1 MSTVHSYPPS
11 PPAAPIVITPPTPHS
26 IQARL
31 KEISLSPSSIS
42 AQKRASRP
50 QATKVSQF
58 LFAPHTAPH
67 VTGPPGEQAS
77 FITRALSIFKSS
89 PTSQTA
95 SFTLTPFNPLP
106 SAGNLLPQAIPVT
119 PPTPLLTFHDRTPLL
134 TAASVT
140 GLLVIDRAEERML
153 GVETSFWVAV
163 SLAYWEFL
171 EDREVSTLFI
181 GAEEAFFCLILGK
194 L

>member
-1 MSTVHSYPPS
+1 M
-11 PPAAPIVITPPTPHS
+11 
-26 IQARL
+26 
-31 KEISLSPSSIS
+31 
-42 AQKRASRP
+42 
-50 QATKVSQF
+50 
-58 LFAPHTAPH
+58 
-67 VTGPPGEQAS
+67 
-77 FITRALSIFKSS
+77 
-89 PTSQTA
+89 
-95 SFTLTPFNPLP
+95 
-106 SAGNLLPQAIPVT
+106 T

-163 SLAYWEFL
+163 ALAYWEFL